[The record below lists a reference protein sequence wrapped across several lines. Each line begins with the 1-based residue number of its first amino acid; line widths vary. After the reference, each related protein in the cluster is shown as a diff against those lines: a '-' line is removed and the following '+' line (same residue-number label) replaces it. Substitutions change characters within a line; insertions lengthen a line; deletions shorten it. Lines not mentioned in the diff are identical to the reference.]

1 MSEKLAYTELIHHLH
16 AFRRRLRRQD
26 SVLFGLRGLC
36 LGLALSI
43 LFSLLCRTFPL
54 LSWYPLALLNLIC
67 LSLTTLLALLWAWL
81 RPRPLWAVALT
92 CDRRLGLAERLST
105 ALEIQNGR
113 LTTSPALGA
122 AQLADARQAATS
134 VDLGSGLPIRLPR
147 REALAALTLAVV
159 LGVAV
164 ALPNPMEDVLR
175 RQAKV
180 RQAIDREVAHL
191 EEVKDE
197 VDKLPPGP
205 EREALKHTLDELTRE
220 LKEGKLTREE
230 ALAKLSEAEGELRS
244 LLDEKAAAQKAALQE
259 AAQSLKDSPLT
270 TGIAEALERGD
281 YQAAA
286 SLLESFA
293 AEEGEPLTREEEL
306 ELARELAQAAEALE
320 DTNPALAKLLREASW
335 AIEAGDI
342 DSARQ
347 SLTAA
352 CDLLKQTGQR
362 LANQDATGRALA
374 KVQEGKRAIARAG
387 EPAEEGTAM
396 AGGAGEGQGPQGSG
410 QQDDQGQPGGGS
422 GQGDP
427 GGNVD
432 DSIPEADGQVPTNT
446 GQDEAR
452 VTPYEPVYAPERPG
466 GQGGEAMPLPG
477 EGQGETEYRE
487 VPKPPPEEGEALVP
501 YDRVYGDYRDAAAHA
516 LEHSYIPIGLKEY
529 VRGYFGALEP

>member
-1 MSEKLAYTELIHHLH
+1 MSEKPAYTELMPYLR

-26 SVLFGLRGLC
+26 SLRFGLWGLC

-43 LFSLLCRTFPL
+43 LFSLLCRIFPL
-54 LSWYPLALLNLIC
+54 LWRSPLVLLSLIC

-81 RPRPLWAVALT
+81 RPRPLSAVALS

-105 ALEIQNGR
+105 ALEIRDGR
-113 LTTSPALGA
+113 LTTSPALSA
-122 AQLADARQAATS
+122 AQLADARQTAAS
-134 VDLGSGLPIRLPR
+134 IDLGSALPIRLPL
-147 REALAALTLAVV
+147 REAFAALTLALV
-159 LGVAV
+159 LGIAL

-175 RQAKV
+175 RQAEV
-180 RQAIDREVAHL
+180 QQAIDQEVARL
-191 EEVKDE
+191 EEIREE

-205 EREALKHTLDELTRE
+205 ERETLKRALDELTRE
-220 LKEGKLTREE
+220 LREGRLTREE
-230 ALAKLSEAEGELRS
+230 VLAKLSAAEGELRS

-259 AAQSLKDSPLT
+259 AARSLEDSALT
-270 TGIAEALERGD
+270 TGMAEALERGD
-281 YQAAA
+281 YQTAA
-286 SLLESFA
+286 SLLEGFA

-347 SLTAA
+347 AIRAA
-352 CDLLKQTGQR
+352 SELLDQTGR
-362 LANQDATGRALA
+362 YLARQEATEQALA
-374 KVQEGKRAIARAG
+374 QVQEGKRAIACAG
-387 EPAEEGTAM
+387 EAEEKGTAM
-396 AGGAGEGQGPQGSG
+396 AGEG
-410 QQDDQGQPGGGS
+410 QGQPGGGS
-422 GQGDP
+422 GKGDP

-432 DSIPEADGQVPTNT
+432 GSIPEAGGQVPTNA

-452 VTPYEPVYAPERPG
+452 LMPYEPVYAPEYPG

-501 YDRVYGDYRDAAAHA
+501 YDRVYGDYRDAAARA